1 MEEDGVWFFRYC
13 RRWNG
18 SRRVEIG
25 RRGRIDD
32 RLVFRLVTPSR
43 AEGGLFTVVAV
54 EIRYRLDKRLEMKD
68 ER

>member
-1 MEEDGVWFFRYC
+1 MVFVFRC

-32 RLVFRLVTPSR
+32 RFVFRLVIPSR
-43 AEGGLFTVVAV
+43 AEGGLFVVVAI
-54 EIRYRLDKRLEMKD
+54 EIRYGLDKRKEKKRD